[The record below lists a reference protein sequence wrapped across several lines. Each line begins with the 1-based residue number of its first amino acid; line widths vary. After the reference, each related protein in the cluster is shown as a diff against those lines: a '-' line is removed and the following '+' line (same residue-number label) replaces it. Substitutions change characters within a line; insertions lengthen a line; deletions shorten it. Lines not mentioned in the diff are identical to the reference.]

1 MHNGALVTLKEVV
14 QFYNKGGVENE
25 VLSPLIRPLNLTEEE
40 VDNIVE
46 FLKTLTGSNFD
57 ELILDAH
64 AAPIGD
70 VSLEDPNWFHE
81 NKLKY

>member
-1 MHNGALVTLKEVV
+1 MHNGDLTTLKDVV
-14 QFYNKGGVENE
+14 EFYNKGGVKNE
-25 VLSPLIRPLNLTEEE
+25 VLSPLIMPLNLNEQE
-40 VDNIVE
+40 VNQIVE

-64 AAPIGD
+64 AAPIGE
-70 VSLEDPNWFHE
+70 VSLDDPNWFHK